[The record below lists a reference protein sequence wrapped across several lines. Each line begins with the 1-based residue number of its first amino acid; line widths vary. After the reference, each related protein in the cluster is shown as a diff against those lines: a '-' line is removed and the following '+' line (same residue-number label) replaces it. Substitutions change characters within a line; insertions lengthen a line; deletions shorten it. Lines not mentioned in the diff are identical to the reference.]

1 METLFYESK
10 IRVNGKKL
18 LKKSSQVSVGDEI
31 DVIKG
36 ISHMNPDHL
45 IVQRIEVLSAKPK
58 EESDGLLV
66 KLRRNKSLVIE
77 NYEESPY
84 NSRTEDMS

>member
-1 METLFYESK
+1 MFYESK

-18 LKKSSQVSVGDEI
+18 LKKSNQVEVGDEI

-36 ISHMNPDHL
+36 VSHLNPDHL
-45 IVQRIEVLSAKPK
+45 MIQRVEVLSAQPK
-58 EESDGLLV
+58 EDAEGLIV
-66 KLRRNKSLVIE
+66 RLRRFKSIVVE

-84 NSRTEDMS
+84 KGGADDS